1 MKQKKHLFTLV
12 EILTV
17 AVLVAIL
24 AGVTVGV
31 VSLVSNKAADAKT
44 QALIKALEIALEN
57 YRSDHGGFYRF
68 PGNMALREP
77 VKLIVPDISK
87 LSGGDVDKAIKGTI
101 LKYLDQS
108 LLSSSTVVD
117 GNTLYFKD
125 AWDHPIYYRI
135 PGKFN
140 KTGFDLISV
149 GADGKIGETDKTH
162 DKLKDHINDAGKGDD
177 ITNFVDNQ

>member
-68 PGNMALREP
+68 PGDMKLGKP
-77 VKLIVPDISK
+77 VKLIVPDI
-87 LSGGDVDKAIKGTI
+87 GNVDINGTI

-108 LLSSSTVVD
+108 LLSSSTVVVGVD
-117 GNTLYFKD
+117 RYFKD

-149 GADGKIGETDKTH
+149 GADGKFGETDKKH
-162 DKLKDHINDAGKGDD
+162 DELNNDELKDYIDDAGKGDD